1 MKTFF
6 NNLFAIFTQ
15 QKSMSK
21 HTKIMFVVTI
31 LLATLFGLVLPLWAT
46 ILITS
51 LMMVLYEIAF
61 AFIPTKQIKILFF
74 KLNVFD
80 FENWQYDLIDETF
93 DQHNEIVKNDF
104 FNICSGLIIYM
115 IIFGIT
121 CLI

>member
-51 LMMVLYEIAF
+51 LMMVLCEIAF

>member
-74 KLNVFD
+74 KLNIFD
-80 FENWQYDLIDETF
+80 FESWQYDLIDETF

-104 FNICSGLIIYM
+104 YNICSGLIIYV